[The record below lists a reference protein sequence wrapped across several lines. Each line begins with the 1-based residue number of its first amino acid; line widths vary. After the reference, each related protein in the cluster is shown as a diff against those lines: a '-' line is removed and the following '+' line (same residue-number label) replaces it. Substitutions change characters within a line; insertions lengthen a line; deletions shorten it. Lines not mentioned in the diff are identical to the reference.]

1 MHELFYIF
9 TLIQPASSTI
19 TALFSISSST
29 SMRLVALLF
38 GLIFCLVL
46 KPEVT
51 AQNIDV
57 ASTQEPVTI
66 YLGWSHQF
74 QFAGYYVAKEKG
86 FYSDAGLD
94 VTLNADKFQDP
105 LSKITEIEGGY
116 AVSTAGTLLSHPKI
130 KQLSALAVVFQ
141 QSPLALVTLKSSG
154 INSLLELEGKT
165 VVAGAETKA
174 MMSSAGVD
182 LDEVNFIHSSTEFS
196 YLLNGDCDAVTYYI
210 TDNSSK
216 LPGKDSLL
224 FNTFRPMEYGIRF
237 YGECLSTSR
246 EEVKNNPERVQ
257 KVLEATIKGWEYAI
271 ENQVEVVDMI
281 YENYYSGFTRQDLLY
296 ESEITIHSLIL
307 PIFYDVGDMQQSKW
321 QQMADVLF
329 SLGVVSSPLDLKGFV
344 YSPAISAQ
352 ARVKR
357 ILQISALV
365 LAFLGV
371 IMLFLLL
378 YNWQLKRA
386 VRARTKSLEKT
397 NRALDSF
404 VYSVSHDIRSPLSS
418 IQGIINLMRLDP
430 QDMDKYI
437 ELVESSINRLE
448 DFTGDILAYSR
459 NSRSDLKLNAV
470 DVTSII
476 EKSINGIKF
485 LDEKNN
491 ITFIKEFKSNGG
503 FTTDAWRLEVILG
516 NLISNAVKYSDLSKE
531 SSYVRIRATVD
542 NHGLNIF
549 IEDNGIGIAENH
561 MGKIY
566 DMFYRATESSTGSGL
581 GLYIVSE
588 TVEFLQGKI
597 DIKSKLHQG
606 TKITIKLPDLAKKR
620 NPFLKTRLG

>member
-1 MHELFYIF
+1 
-9 TLIQPASSTI
+9 
-19 TALFSISSST
+19 
-29 SMRLVALLF
+29 MRIVVLLF
-38 GLIFCLVL
+38 GFIFYTVFSQPL
-46 KPEVT
+46 K
-51 AQNIDV
+51 AQNIGNIG
-57 ASTQEPVTI
+57 EPEVVTI

-86 FYSDAGLD
+86 FYDDLGLD
-94 VTLNADKFQDP
+94 VTLNADKFQDQ
-105 LSKITEIEGGY
+105 LSKITDSEAGY

-130 KQLSALAVVFQ
+130 KQLTALAVLFQ
-141 QSPLALVTLKSSG
+141 QSPVALVTLKTSG

-174 MMSSAGVD
+174 MLSSAGVD
-182 LDEVNFIHSSTEFS
+182 LKEVNFVHSSTDFKNLISGE
-196 YLLNGDCDAVTYYI
+196 CDAVTYYI

-216 LPGKDSLL
+216 LPGRDSLL

-246 EEVKNNPERVQ
+246 QEVENNPERVQ

-271 ENQVEVVDMI
+271 ENTEEVVDLI
-281 YENYYSGFTRQDLLY
+281 FERYYSGFSRQELLF

-307 PIFYDVGDMQQSKW
+307 PVFYDVGDMQQSKW

-329 SLGVVSSPLDLKGFV
+329 TLGVVSSPLDLKGFM
-344 YSPAISAQ
+344 YSPAVSAQ
-352 ARVKR
+352 ANFDR
-357 ILQISALV
+357 ILRISGLV
-365 LAFLGV
+365 LAVLGLAL
-371 IMLFLLL
+371 LFLLL

-386 VRARTKSLEKT
+386 VRTRTTSLEKT

-418 IQGIINLMRLDP
+418 IKGIVNLMRLDP
-430 QDMDKYI
+430 PGMDKYI
-437 ELVESSINRLE
+437 ELVESSVNRLE
-448 DFTGDILAYSR
+448 NFTGDILAYSR
-459 NSRSDLKLNAV
+459 NSRSDINLSVV

-485 LDEKNN
+485 LDDKNN
-491 ITFIKEFKSNGG
+491 ITFIKEFKLNGT
-503 FTTDAWRLEVILG
+503 FTTDAWRLEVIVG

-531 SSYVRIRATVD
+531 SSFVRIRAAIDKQWLDIV
-542 NHGLNIF
+542 

-561 MGKIY
+561 MDKIY

-581 GLYIVSE
+581 GLYIVNE
-588 TVEFLQGKI
+588 TVEFLNGKI
-597 DIKSKLHQG
+597 EIESKLHGG
-606 TKITIKLPDLAKKR
+606 TKVRIKLPDLAKKK
-620 NPFLKTRLG
+620 NSLLTKKTA